1 MLRMSYHFSRFFQ
14 SQRVRTPMALAFHDP
29 WQILMIHDN
38 LPWFH
43 VRWELNKKRKSI
55 HRMEGPG
62 VFIDAL
68 VTMEVLW
75 AGKCPCSPWTF
86 WRSSYLGVLF
96 LSFVMPLPHFDGLF
110 LVWVALWPFPRYWP
124 HSGHL
129 AVCPL
134 IDSCFLSHCEA
145 EGLLPFSI
153 PASSCFS
160 SCCKRGSHQESTH
173 CCCWLKFVITKII
186 LLAS

>member
-86 WRSSYLGVLF
+86 WRSLYLGVLF

-134 IDSCFLSHCEA
+134 IGVFSPTAKQRASCLSPFLPH
-145 EGLLPFSI
+145 
-153 PASSCFS
+153 
-160 SCCKRGSHQESTH
+160 
-173 CCCWLKFVITKII
+173 
-186 LLAS
+186 LASPLAAKEALTRSLPTAAADWNL